1 MNNTTDAVTLL
12 NQLLEA
18 LTALVFSFVGDFLFQ
33 IADWLNM
40 LLPF

>member
-1 MNNTTDAVTLL
+1 MNNTTDAVTLI

-18 LTALVFSFVGDFLFQ
+18 LTTLIFTFVSDVLLN
-33 IADWLNM
+33 IADLLNL